1 MDGAV
6 PPQIES
12 PKTFIGV
19 GTRELVILGV
29 CALLGT
35 LSLFIPS
42 HPAIRIGVAVLV
54 AGLGNAAFSSDKR
67 VGGTRANSRRCCES
81 YRGCMDQ
88 CKAATSRC
96 RSALLRSQLCIP
108 GGSAGL
114 DLAGRTS

>member
-54 AGLGNAAFSSDKR
+54 AGLGLSLLHPETIPAEGD
-67 VGGTRANSRRCCES
+67 G
-81 YRGCMDQ
+81 RGV
-88 CKAATSRC
+88 
-96 RSALLRSQLCIP
+96 ALPI
-108 GGSAGL
+108 
-114 DLAGRTS
+114 